1 MKSLFLALLLPLP
14 AATGPLNDLLM
25 APGLLDGAGEGPLLA
40 YSEQRMAPDGTRA
53 APAAN
58 GRLLVAVA
66 PGVQGEQFLL
76 SREVGGKS
84 QSLGAFPASG
94 PNPVLLY
101 FLELTARGMAS
112 ATGGS
117 PFCIRNRMREAV
129 AAADLG
135 TGTSPREVVMR
146 PFANDPNRARM
157 GAFATLALRLRYDPD
172 RPDRILE
179 LSADTKAAGDGY
191 YGRLLLEE

>member
-101 FLELTARGMAS
+101 FLEIDGARHGERHRRQPLLHPQPHARGC
-112 ATGGS
+112 GGRRS
-117 PFCIRNRMREAV
+117 RHGDKP
-129 AAADLG
+129 
-135 TGTSPREVVMR
+135 
-146 PFANDPNRARM
+146 AR
-157 GAFATLALRLRYDPD
+157 G
-172 RPDRILE
+172 
-179 LSADTKAAGDGY
+179 GDAP
-191 YGRLLLEE
+191 LCQ